1 MNCHS
6 KGGTMNRCIVC
17 GKELIGDTSLCQ
29 RCINN
34 VFEPKRKNKYGAKR
48 LKIDGIS
55 FDSKLEAERYQQL
68 KLLERAG
75 EITGLEYHRQFVVIP
90 KSRYGDNVY
99 YEADFFY
106 FENGKPVVEDTKSKA
121 TITSTYK
128 LKKRLLAERYGIII
142 KEIYRD
148 DI

>member
-1 MNCHS
+1 
-6 KGGTMNRCIVC
+6 MNRCVIC
-17 GKELIGDTSLCQ
+17 GKELIGDASLCQ

-34 VFEPKRKNKYGAKR
+34 VFEPTKKYNKYGAKR
-48 LKIDGIS
+48 LKMDGIS
-55 FDSKLEAERYQQL
+55 FDSQLEATRYSQL

-75 EITGLEYHRQFVVIP
+75 EIKGLEYHKKFIIIP
-90 KSRYGDNVY
+90 KSKYGNDIF

-106 FENGKPVVEDTKSKA
+106 FEKGKPVVEDTKSKA

>member
-1 MNCHS
+1 MLTDDS
-6 KGGTMNRCIVC
+6 
-17 GKELIGDTSLCQ
+17 SLCQ
-29 RCINN
+29 RCVNN
-34 VFEPKRKNKYGAKR
+34 AFSTKPRAVNKYGAKR
-48 LKIDGIS
+48 LKIDGIT
-55 FDSKLEAERYQQL
+55 FDSKLEADRYQQL
-68 KLLERAG
+68 QLLERAG
-75 EITGLEYHRQFVVIP
+75 EIKGLEYHKKFIIIP
-90 KSRYGDNVY
+90 KSRYGENVY

-128 LKKRLLAERYGIII
+128 LKKRLLAENYGITI

>member
-1 MNCHS
+1 MAI
-6 KGGTMNRCIVC
+6 CIGC
-17 GKELIGDTSLCQ
+17 GKQIDDDKSLCQ

-34 VFEPKRKNKYGAKR
+34 IFQPRKTLNKYGAKR
-48 LKIDGIS
+48 LRVDGIT
-55 FDSKLEAERYQQL
+55 FDSKLEADRYQQL

-75 EITGLEYHRQFVVIP
+75 EIKGLEYHKKFVIIP
-90 KSRYGDNVY
+90 ISKYGNDVY

-106 FENGKPVVEDTKSKA
+106 FENGKPMVEDTKSKA

-128 LKKRLLAERYGIII
+128 LKKRLLVETHGITI

-148 DI
+148 EI

>member
-1 MNCHS
+1 MAI
-6 KGGTMNRCIVC
+6 CIGC
-17 GKELIGDTSLCQ
+17 GKQIDEDKSLCQ

-34 VFEPKRKNKYGAKR
+34 IFQPRKTLNKYGAKR
-48 LKIDGIS
+48 LRVDGIT
-55 FDSKLEAERYQQL
+55 FDSKLEADRYQQL

-75 EITGLEYHRQFVVIP
+75 EIKGLEYHKKFVIVP
-90 KSRYGDNVY
+90 KSKYGNDVY

-106 FENGKPVVEDTKSKA
+106 FENGKPMVEDTKSKA

-128 LKKRLLAERYGIII
+128 LKKRLLAETHGITI

-148 DI
+148 EI

>member
-1 MNCHS
+1 MAI
-6 KGGTMNRCIVC
+6 CIGC
-17 GKELIGDTSLCQ
+17 GKQIDEDKSLCQ

-34 VFEPKRKNKYGAKR
+34 IFQPRKTLNKYGAKR
-48 LKIDGIS
+48 LRIDGIT
-55 FDSKLEAERYQQL
+55 FDSKLEADRYQQL

-75 EITGLEYHRQFVVIP
+75 QIKSLEYHKKFIIIP
-90 KSRYGDNVY
+90 KSRYGDNVL

-106 FENGKPVVEDTKSKA
+106 FENGKPIVEDTKSKA

-128 LKKRLLAERYGIII
+128 LKKRLLAETHGITI
-142 KEIYRD
+142 KEIYRE